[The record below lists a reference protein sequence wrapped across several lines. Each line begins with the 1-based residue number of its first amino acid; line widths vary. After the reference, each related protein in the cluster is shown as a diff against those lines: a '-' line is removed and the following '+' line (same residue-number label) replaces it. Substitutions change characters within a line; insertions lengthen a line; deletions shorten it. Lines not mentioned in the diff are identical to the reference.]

1 MKTEPFAKHLIGDL
15 DQDKIKFNLKEALNK
30 KETIDTEW
38 LESEEAKTLLLMIEE
53 DIFKSGNY
61 WQRNFDTDLNIE
73 INTIPVILLWV
84 AIYGTWT
91 ILSLLFLGSGVLFF
105 FLFAGFFASIFAMM
119 GLCSNPYTNFL
130 FYRKPI
136 IKAVKKLGSTE
147 NFISFMAALKIAH
160 AKQNNKKLS
169 SSEINNIKEELKSI
183 YPAVDSIYS
192 GHTML
197 PGNGA
202 KVLGEEFRDL
212 FVRVRDVSNGSYR
225 AKKVDKIV
233 EFNGENA
240 KEAMLEY
247 LKKD

>member
-1 MKTEPFAKHLIGDL
+1 MKPAPFAQHLIGSPE
-15 DQDKIKFNLKEALNK
+15 QDKIKFNLKEVLNK

-38 LESEEAKTLLLMIEE
+38 LESEEAKNLLLLIEE

-61 WQRNFDTDLNIE
+61 WQRNYDTDFDVE
-73 INTIPVILLWV
+73 INLLPVVLLWV
-84 AIYGTWT
+84 FTYGTWLT
-91 ILSLLFLGSGVLFF
+91 LSILLFSGGVLFF
-105 FLFAGFFASIFAMM
+105 SLFFGFFISVFAMM
-119 GLCSNPYTNFL
+119 GIYSNQYTNYL

-136 IKAVKKLGSTE
+136 VDAVKKLGSTE

-160 AKQNNKKLS
+160 KKQKNKKLS
-169 SSEINNIKEELKSI
+169 SSEIDRIKEDIKDI

-192 GHTML
+192 GHTIL

-212 FVRVRDVSNGSYR
+212 FIRVRDVNKGSYR
-225 AKKVDKIV
+225 SNRVEKIV
-233 EFNGENA
+233 EANGENA

-247 LKKD
+247 FKR